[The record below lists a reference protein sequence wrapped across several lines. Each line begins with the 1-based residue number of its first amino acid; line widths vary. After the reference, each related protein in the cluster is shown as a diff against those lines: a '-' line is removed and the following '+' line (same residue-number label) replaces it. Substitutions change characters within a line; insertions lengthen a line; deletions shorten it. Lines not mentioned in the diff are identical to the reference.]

1 MEKVGFAILLD
12 VANEIKHT
20 RVYNYYR
27 RGCSVKNTKQL
38 FAGLILMALGLGTAQ
53 ADYTLNLM
61 KGVTKVSHDV
71 YDLHMLILWICVLI
85 GVGVFGTMFYSIY
98 HHRKSKGHTAA
109 QFHENTTVEIIWT
122 IIPTLILVGM
132 AIPATKTLME
142 LDDVQDSEMS
152 IKVTGWQWKWEYDY
166 LDNGIH
172 FFSSLDEAS
181 NKARQ
186 VGSGIDPR
194 SVPHYLLNVDKP
206 LVIPTKK
213 KIRFVFTAADVL
225 HSWWVPDLGWK
236 KDAIP
241 GFINESWTSVDKPGT
256 YRGQCTELC
265 GKDHGFMPIVV
276 IAMDQPEYDAWV
288 KKTKDEAQKG
298 ADLSDQGH
306 DELISKGA
314 GVYAKNCSTCH
325 LPDGK
330 GVPGAFPA
338 ITESAVVKGDI
349 NAQTMLV
356 LNGKGGM
363 PAFGK
368 MLKADEL
375 AQVIT
380 YTRNALGNA
389 VGDEI
394 QPKAIQELL
403 PNKSAAPVSKPE
415 AKAATPEKIEPI
427 ADMATEALVALGKTV
442 YEGNCASCHQSEG
455 QGMAPMFP
463 ALTGSAV
470 VKGDMNA
477 QVNLMLNG
485 KGMMPAFGH
494 TLDAK
499 EFAAV
504 VTFTRNSLGNSVK
517 DAIQPSAIQKLQAA
531 LPPAQDDE

>member
-1 MEKVGFAILLD
+1 MNK
-12 VANEIKHT
+12 
-20 RVYNYYR
+20 
-27 RGCSVKNTKQL
+27 TKQL
-38 FAGLILMALGLGTAQ
+38 FAGLTLMALALRTAQ

-61 KGVTKVSHDV
+61 KGVTKVSNDV
-71 YDLHMLILWICVLI
+71 YDLHMLILWICVFI

-98 HHRKSKGHTAA
+98 HHRKSKGHQAA

-122 IIPTLILVGM
+122 IIPTLILIGM

-152 IKVTGWQWKWEYDY
+152 IKVTGWQWKWEYEY

-213 KIRFVFTAADVL
+213 KIRFLFTGADVI
-225 HSWWVPDLGWK
+225 HSWWVPNLGWK

-241 GFINESWTSVDKPGT
+241 GFINEAWSSVDKPGT

-276 IAMDQPEYDAWV
+276 IAMDQPDYDAWV
-288 KKTKDEAQKG
+288 KKTQEDAKKG
-298 ADLSDQGH
+298 ADLSDQSH
-306 DELISKGA
+306 DDLVSKGA
-314 GVYAKNCSTCH
+314 SVYAKNCSTCH

-338 ITESAVVKGDI
+338 ITGSSVVKGDI
-349 NAQTMLV
+349 NAQINLV

-403 PNKSAAPVSKPE
+403 PKKSSEPV
-415 AKAATPEKIEPI
+415 AKAAPEKSEPV
-427 ADMATEALVALGKTV
+427 ADMSKDELVSLGKSV
-442 YEGNCASCHQSEG
+442 YAGNCVSCHQAEG
-455 QGMAPMFP
+455 QGNPPMFP
-463 ALTGSAV
+463 ALKGSSV
-470 VKGDMNA
+470 VKGAINA
-477 QVNLMLNG
+477 QIDLMLNG
-485 KGMMPAFGH
+485 KGMMPGFGH
-494 TLDAK
+494 TLKATD
-499 EFAAV
+499 FAAV
-504 VTFTRNSLGNSVK
+504 VTYTRNGLGNSVN
-517 DAIQPSAIQKLQAA
+517 DAVQPSVIQKLQSAMPA
-531 LPPAQDDE
+531 AQDDDE